1 MEVETRAAVQVG
13 WLLISGTKRTLS
25 GFARRKCTK
34 VATQINIKTN
44 KQLTSCLLVPHEAA
58 LHNSQL
64 RMVIGPETPI
74 TQGTWQWT
82 PILWLAETLIFSR
95 MRVVRKATISH
106 YPLPLFPSTNYP
118 GWAGIKQHSWAK
130 KSHDTLR
137 SIISHLTS
145 NFAGILGTENQ
156 LNYDS
161 QKMNR
166 EIQDCWEFSS
176 PKAEKISLSL
186 YKYIPVLWSYWA
198 SKNFSIRNYKSV

>member
-1 MEVETRAAVQVG
+1 M
-13 WLLISGTKRTLS
+13 
-25 GFARRKCTK
+25 
-34 VATQINIKTN
+34 
-44 KQLTSCLLVPHEAA
+44 PHEAA

-118 GWAGIKQHSWAK
+118 GWASIKQHSRAK

-145 NFAGILGTENQ
+145 NFAGIWGTENQ

-176 PKAEKISLSL
+176 AKAEWYLCLSINIFQFYGVIGRAKTFLSEIISQFKNDWQEAKTLLLS
-186 YKYIPVLWSYWA
+186 PFTGRSTH
-198 SKNFSIRNYKSV
+198 